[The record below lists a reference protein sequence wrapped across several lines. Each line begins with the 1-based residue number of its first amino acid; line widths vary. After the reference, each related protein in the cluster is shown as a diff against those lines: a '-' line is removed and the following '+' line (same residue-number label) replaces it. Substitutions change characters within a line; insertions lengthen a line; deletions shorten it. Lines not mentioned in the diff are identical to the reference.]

1 MRKLRVGVWLYED
14 IKPEEGG
21 WYSYYSQLINKIGE
35 YTFKDAEI
43 VFLSDSAAAYRGKV
57 INVHVIERDL
67 KKKFRIYRM
76 LLKCCNFFDF
86 GHVRFKNLLKKK
98 IRDDER
104 RLNRELYAVADVI
117 YYPVQRCNFP
127 FFPYIY
133 TQWDWGH
140 ISMFAFPEVSMNNRF
155 ESRKKWHD
163 NIVQKALFVFTESN
177 AGKQEAIRYLN
188 LNADRIKVVP
198 LFPSSI
204 VDKKITPV
212 KPESIGENL
221 FFIHYPA
228 QYWAHK
234 NHYNLI
240 IAFKE
245 IVKEFPH
252 LKLIL
257 TGSDKGNKSY
267 ILSLIK
273 ELLLTSNVLDLGFVK
288 LEELKWIYLN
298 SQGLVMPTFLG
309 PTNMPLLEAAELQCP
324 VACSHLKGHVEQLAE
339 YGYYFNPLK
348 PEEIAAA
355 VRLMISDKQK
365 GIMKKYTSIFNI
377 DNTMK
382 SIDEA
387 FSEIRH
393 IRFCWGSSDDRR

>member
-1 MRKLRVGVWLYED
+1 MRKLRVGIWLYED

-21 WYSYYSQLINKIGE
+21 WYSYYSQLINKISE

-43 VFLSDSAAAYRGKV
+43 VFLSDSPAAYHGKA
-57 INVHVIERDL
+57 INIHAIKWDL
-67 KKKFRIYRM
+67 KKKFRIYSM
-76 LLKCCNFFDF
+76 LKKCCNFFDF
-86 GHVRFKNLLKKK
+86 GHVRFNNLFKK
-98 IRDDER
+98 IRENER
-104 RLNRELYAVADVI
+104 RLHRELYAVADVI
-117 YYPVQRCNFP
+117 YYPVQRCKFP
-127 FFPYIY
+127 SFPYIY

-140 ISMFAFPEVSMNNRF
+140 LSMFAFPEVSMNDKF
-155 ESRKKWHD
+155 ENRKKWHD
-163 NIVQKALFVFTESN
+163 YIIQKALFVFTESN

-188 LNADRIKVVP
+188 LNEDRIKVVP

-204 VDKKITPV
+204 IDKKVIPV
-212 KPESIGENL
+212 KPGSIGENL

-273 ELLLTSNVLDLGFVK
+273 ELSLTNNVLDLGFVK
-288 LEELKWIYLN
+288 SEELKWIYLN

-324 VACSHLKGHVEQLAE
+324 VACSHFKGHVEQLGE

-365 GIMKKYTSIFNI
+365 GLMKKYTGMFNI
-377 DNTMK
+377 DNTIK
-382 SIDEA
+382 AIDEA
-387 FSEIRH
+387 FSEIRN
-393 IRFCWGSSDDRR
+393 IRFCWDSNDNIQ

>member
-104 RLNRELYAVADVI
+104 RLHRELYAVADVI

-177 AGKQEAIRYLN
+177 TGKQEAIRYLN

-382 SIDEA
+382 AIDEA
-387 FSEIRH
+387 FSEIRD
-393 IRFCWGSSDDRR
+393 IRFCWGGSDDRR